1 MVLLADGSLFFNEW
15 YWEPLWRTL
24 VAVPFLG
31 IAAFV
36 TAIAVR
42 RWIPAPGP
50 RILLAVGII
59 VVGTAWILFDGLTTT
74 DRW

>member
-1 MVLLADGSLFFNEW
+1 MFFNER
-15 YWEPLWRTL
+15 YWDPLWRTL

-36 TAIAVR
+36 IAIAAR
-42 RWIPAPGP
+42 RWIPAPAP

-59 VVGTAWILFDGLTTT
+59 VGGTAWILFDGLTTT

>member
-1 MVLLADGSLFFNEW
+1 MTRFADGGLFFNEW
-15 YWEPLWRTL
+15 SWELLWRTL

-31 IAAFV
+31 IAAFFV
-36 TAIAVR
+36 AMAAR

-59 VVGTAWILFDGLTTT
+59 VGGTAWILFDGLTTT